1 MRPLAPLLL
10 QPLAKLLLLL
20 LGLLPLAWLVWA
32 AATQQLG
39 ANPAEALLR
48 ATGDWTLRG
57 LCLVLAVTPLRV
69 LSHTPALARFRRM
82 LGLLV
87 FFYASLHLLAYSW
100 FDMGFD
106 LTDIAGDIAKRPF
119 ILVGFSGFLL
129 LLPLALTSSNRAIK
143 ALGAARWKT
152 LHRLVYA
159 VAVLAVLHF
168 FWMRAGKR
176 NFQEVLVYAL
186 ILGSLLGWRV
196 KHTLAQRSKKTQA

>member
-10 QPLAKLLLLL
+10 QPLAKPLLLL

-32 AATQQLG
+32 TATQQLG

-106 LTDIAGDIAKRPF
+106 LADIAGDIAKRPF
-119 ILVGFSGFLL
+119 ILVGFSAFLL

-196 KHTLAQRSKKTQA
+196 KHTLAQKSKKTQA